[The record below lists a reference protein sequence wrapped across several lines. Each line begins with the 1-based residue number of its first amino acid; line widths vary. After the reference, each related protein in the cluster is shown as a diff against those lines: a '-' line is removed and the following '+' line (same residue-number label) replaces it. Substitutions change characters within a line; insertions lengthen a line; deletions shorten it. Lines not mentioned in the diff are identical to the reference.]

1 MKLAVLATFLFIAA
15 VAALP
20 VEEINVPGNLAA
32 VHRPPGHGHE
42 DEEQQAADDL
52 KTDATFWG
60 GGWGGYR
67 HYGGY
72 GGWGGYYNP

>member
-1 MKLAVLATFLFIAA
+1 MKLAILATFLFIAA

-20 VEEINVPGNLAA
+20 VEEIREHENLAA
-32 VHRPPGHGHE
+32 VHGPPGHE
-42 DEEQQAADDL
+42 DEEPQPADDL

-67 HYGGY
+67 SYGGY